1 MPKNKIVKSDK
12 TKENINLVNKVTGQV
27 YKTAEEKLQ
36 YEAVNC
42 VLTGAPRSLVISKLM
57 NDSFECGIKLSQEEA
72 EQYVNQID
80 AALTKIYEEKK
91 KKMPEFLLNSYLNLY
106 QEARAFGDRKT
117 AISCLSSLERIC
129 GIGADKSEKIQINSE
144 GKVNI
149 SFGFG
154 GDKEEDDAENKDGS
168 DFEYFE

>member
-1 MPKNKIVKSDK
+1 MQKNKIVKSDK

-27 YKTAEEKLQ
+27 YKTPEEKLQ

-42 VLTGAPRSLVISKLM
+42 VLSGAPRSLVISKLM

-72 EQYVNQID
+72 EEYANQID
-80 AALTKIYEEKK
+80 AALTKIYDEKK

-117 AISCLSSLERIC
+117 ALSCLSSLERIC
-129 GIGADKSEKIQINSE
+129 GIGAEKGEKIQIQSD
-144 GKVNI
+144 GKVKI

-154 GDKEEDDAENKDGS
+154 DNGEEGEDKDSS
-168 DFEYFE
+168 DVEYFDE

>member
-1 MPKNKIVKSDK
+1 MQKNKIVKSDK

-27 YKTAEEKLQ
+27 YKTPEEKLQ

-42 VLTGAPRSLVISKLM
+42 VLSGAPRSLVISKLM

-72 EQYVNQID
+72 EEYANQID
-80 AALTKIYEEKK
+80 AALTKIYDEKK

-117 AISCLSSLERIC
+117 ALSCLSSLERIC
-129 GIGADKSEKIQINSE
+129 GIGAEKGEKIQIQSY
-144 GKVNI
+144 GKVKI

-154 GDKEEDDAENKDGS
+154 DNGEEGEDKDSS
-168 DFEYFE
+168 DVEYFDE

>member
-27 YKTAEEKLQ
+27 YKTPEEKLQ

-42 VLTGAPRSLVISKLM
+42 VLSGAPRSLVISKLM

-72 EQYVNQID
+72 EEYANQID
-80 AALTKIYEEKK
+80 AALTKIYDEKK

-117 AISCLSSLERIC
+117 ALSCLSSLERIC
-129 GIGADKSEKIQINSE
+129 GIGAEKGEKIQIQSD
-144 GKVNI
+144 GKVKI

-154 GDKEEDDAENKDGS
+154 DNGEEGEDKDSS
-168 DFEYFE
+168 DVEYFDE

>member
-129 GIGADKSEKIQINSE
+129 GISADKGEKIQINSE

-154 GDKEEDDAENKDGS
+154 NNGEEGENKDGS
-168 DFEYFE
+168 DFEYIE